1 TRDNGDGTMS
11 HEWGHALHALASSDA
26 AREIESIIST
36 FYHVYDF
43 EAGARLADDLL
54 SKDSA
59 FLKRMVSSK
68 KQQRIQAVKDEVTRR
83 FEDVVRKE
91 TDYYKTA
98 QAMNADYTARKSE
111 MWARAWEAYIYDN
124 LGGKN
129 NYLVSD
135 YVAAGRVGGK
145 AGVGTMLVYPSG
157 QEREEFNETIQ
168 HFVDGLEWSETGHP
182 SLKDGYQTIEQFHE
196 LLLKAKLMELLATV
210 EDRYKAIW
218 TSEPSKD
225 GNFWYRYDATA
236 FGPMMQPDDYVGY
249 DKEYK
254 GEGQDGTGAVC
265 YLTQLHPDTIL
276 DFKLSNIQYEGENPT
291 YISKEGGGINDG
303 VREDGETT
311 LGEVSTPSDQGAE
324 GGGEVRG
331 GDVLGGGEGP
341 KGPRVPG
348 RERGS
353 TRSDEGAGPEDVH
366 PAGTGGGLPG
376 AGGGRGNYRITDST
390 LTDPKSIDVRFN
402 NNLSA
407 IKILKQLESGQ
418 LAPSAQDKDALARY
432 SGWGGMAEL
441 FAYAPNKGWAA
452 RADLLKAELDED
464 EIRGA
469 ESSSTSSYYTPV
481 PVGEFMWRLAQRL
494 GFEKGLVLDPAV
506 GGSGVFMGTMPAD
519 LAKGTALQGVEMDPL
534 SARIAS
540 KLYELANIETKPFQE
555 ANKPNNR
562 ADLTITN
569 VPFENITPTDKK
581 HNPGGYPLHNYFINK
596 MLNLTAPGSLS
607 MMITTSTTMDNPAK
621 GHLAEYAKK
630 ADLVGA
636 IRLPSNIYSGTA
648 VVTDI
653 LVFRK
658 KIAGSKFQGIPVEVW
673 TKTGKDESTG
683 LAINKYFLDHPEMV
697 AGTLEKVT
705 GRYGDEAIRIS
716 PQGDLQTRLE
726 RIAEAFPS
734 KIVEREAVREIKNI
748 DDLIAAPGKVKEGG
762 LYLNDKGEVCLK
774 EMGEE
779 QKYPTAT
786 DKERK
791 IANIAKGFVKIL
803 DQVRTVL
810 RAQKTETDAGII
822 KAAQAGLKA
831 EYEAFVKK
839 HGPVN
844 DPANVNIY
852 GDVTDSGWV
861 LALEEYDPD
870 EKKVTKLADIF
881 TKQIVPSMARPTSAD
896 TDHDALAMSL
906 DEFGYPNLEYMAKL
920 RGSDVESVMKGVV
933 DRVVENPE
941 TGFLE
946 TMDEYLSGNV
956 KAKLAAA
963 RTMAQSNPEYERNV
977 KLLEAALP
985 GEIPAH
991 RITAR
996 IGAPW
1001 VQPEHLAGYVAEKM
1015 NLKPERLT
1023 PVFQFNPL
1031 TFEWSMSFKGK
1042 DDWRKGREIKAQT
1055 MREIGRAEKSVEAT
1069 QVWGTRRRN
1078 FFLLMKDAIEGKR
1091 PVVMYYDPNQKKT
1104 FMDVVATQAA
1114 EAKLQDIQADFGRW
1128 LFADSTRANEAVKRF
1143 NDIVNT
1149 SVPMNA
1155 DGSHLTFPGKSMTVL
1170 TAKEA
1175 KDVGVIPEG
1184 AITLY
1189 PHQPNSV
1196 WKYLRN
1202 GNIYLAHEVGA
1213 GKTLTM
1219 AMIAMEAKRIRGKKK
1234 VLYVT
1239 LNDSTLGQAKA
1250 EIQRT
1255 YPLANLL
1262 TVRVSTNE
1270 ERKQKSL
1277 QKIALN
1283 DFDIAI
1289 MRQQD
1294 LDRIAL
1300 SPESET
1306 VFIEEDLRELR
1317 EILEEAK
1324 AKGARLLEREIQ
1336 QRIHALEEK
1345 LKETVHEEA
1354 KKKNLYF
1361 DDLGIDLMIVDEAH
1375 SYKNVPYAT
1384 RLSRITGLN
1393 PSGSPTAQAFF
1404 RKTQYLNA
1412 QFPKRDALV
1421 LASGTPLT
1429 NSIAEMYNLQRM
1441 LQPQE
1446 VRRQGVWSFDRW
1458 LANFGE
1464 IGSQLEWDGARGEY
1478 KNIVTNRRIVNAGR
1492 LLATSFQNI
1501 DSVRAEDT
1509 PIQRPKIRTTN
1520 KSFWPAAA
1528 PWTTT
1533 PKTPSMRAFPTTCS
1547 GLSRT

>member
-1 TRDNGDGTMS
+1 
-11 HEWGHALHALASSDA
+11 
-26 AREIESIIST
+26 
-36 FYHVYDF
+36 
-43 EAGARLADDLL
+43 
-54 SKDSA
+54 
-59 FLKRMVSSK
+59 
-68 KQQRIQAVKDEVTRR
+68 
-83 FEDVVRKE
+83 
-91 TDYYKTA
+91 
-98 QAMNADYTARKSE
+98 
-111 MWARAWEAYIYDN
+111 
-124 LGGKN
+124 
-129 NYLVSD
+129 
-135 YVAAGRVGGK
+135 
-145 AGVGTMLVYPSG
+145 
-157 QEREEFNETIQ
+157 
-168 HFVDGLEWSETGHP
+168 
-182 SLKDGYQTIEQFHE
+182 
-196 LLLKAKLMELLATV
+196 
-210 EDRYKAIW
+210 
-218 TSEPSKD
+218 
-225 GNFWYRYDATA
+225 
-236 FGPMMQPDDYVGY
+236 
-249 DKEYK
+249 
-254 GEGQDGTGAVC
+254 
-265 YLTQLHPDTIL
+265 
-276 DFKLSNIQYEGENPT
+276 
-291 YISKEGGGINDG
+291 
-303 VREDGETT
+303 
-311 LGEVSTPSDQGAE
+311 
-324 GGGEVRG
+324 
-331 GDVLGGGEGP
+331 
-341 KGPRVPG
+341 
-348 RERGS
+348 
-353 TRSDEGAGPEDVH
+353 
-366 PAGTGGGLPG
+366 
-376 AGGGRGNYRITDST
+376 
-390 LTDPKSIDVRFN
+390 
-402 NNLSA
+402 
-407 IKILKQLESGQ
+407 
-418 LAPSAQDKDALARY
+418 
-432 SGWGGMAEL
+432 
-441 FAYAPNKGWAA
+441 
-452 RADLLKAELDED
+452 
-464 EIRGA
+464 
-469 ESSSTSSYYTPV
+469 
-481 PVGEFMWRLAQRL
+481 
-494 GFEKGLVLDPAV
+494 
-506 GGSGVFMGTMPAD
+506 
-519 LAKGTALQGVEMDPL
+519 MDPL

-822 KAAQAGLKA
+822 KGAQAGLKA

-920 RGSDVESVMKGVV
+920 RGSDVESVMKGVI

-956 KAKLAAA
+956 KAKLAVA
-963 RTMAQSNPEYERNV
+963 RTMAQSNPEYDRNV

-1091 PVVMYYDPNQKKT
+1091 PVVTYYDPDQKKT

-1441 LQPQE
+1441 LQP
-1446 VRRQGVWSFDRW
+1446 
-1458 LANFGE
+1458 
-1464 IGSQLEWDGARGEY
+1464 
-1478 KNIVTNRRIVNAGR
+1478 
-1492 LLATSFQNI
+1492 
-1501 DSVRAEDT
+1501 
-1509 PIQRPKIRTTN
+1509 
-1520 KSFWPAAA
+1520 
-1528 PWTTT
+1528 
-1533 PKTPSMRAFPTTCS
+1533 
-1547 GLSRT
+1547 